1 MELPTLEGVR
11 LAVQNLDGV
20 ALESPLQKNLRL
32 SEKCQAEVFFKR
44 EDLQQVRSFKIRGAY
59 NTICRLSKEER
70 QKGIVCSSAGN
81 HAQGVAFSC
90 RALQIKGTIF
100 MPVPT
105 PQQKVDQVVMFGGDY
120 IDIVMVGDTYDDSEA
135 AAQAFSEQEG
145 KIIIHPFNDIRV
157 IEGQATIAM
166 ELIKQAS
173 APIDYIFIPIGGGGL
188 ISGIVTVFSQ
198 LAPKT
203 QIIGVEPFGAP
214 SMREALAAG
223 KPVALTQIDK
233 FVDGAAVKR
242 VGNIPFEVSKNDI
255 SEVVT
260 VPEGLVCQVI
270 LDLYNK
276 DGIVAEPA
284 AALSVAAL
292 ENYGEKLKGKTA
304 IALLCGGNN
313 DITRTP
319 EIKERALL
327 FAKKKHYF
335 IVRFPQRAGALKE
348 FVNEILGP
356 NDDITYFEFNK
367 KTSKVK
373 APAVVG
379 IELKDAADF
388 EPLLERMKSRNFYG
402 EYLNEQPDLFEFLI

>member
-1 MELPTLEGVR
+1 MTLPTLAGVE
-11 LAVQNLDGV
+11 LAVKNLEEV
-20 ALESPLQKNLRL
+20 ALETPLQKNLRL
-32 SEKCQAEVFFKR
+32 SEQTQAEVFFKR

-59 NTICRLSKEER
+59 NTICGLSPEER
-70 QKGIVCSSAGN
+70 SKGIVCASAGN

-100 MPVPT
+100 MPLPT
-105 PQQKVDQVVMFGGDY
+105 PQQKVDQVEMFGGDF
-120 IDIVMVGDTYDDSEA
+120 IDIVLTGDTYDDSEA
-135 AAQAFSEQEG
+135 AAHSFSENEE
-145 KIIIHPFNDIRV
+145 KILIHPFNDLHV

-166 ELIKQAS
+166 ELLNQS
-173 APIDYIFIPIGGGGL
+173 QQPIDYLFVPIGGGGL
-188 ISGIVTVFSQ
+188 MAGIATVFKALSPTTK
-198 LAPKT
+198 L
-203 QIIGVEPFGAP
+203 IGVEPAGAP
-214 SMREALAAG
+214 SMQQALAKG
-223 KPVALTQIDK
+223 TPVTLDKIDK
-233 FVDGAAVKR
+233 FVDGAAVKK
-242 VGNIPFEVSKNDI
+242 VGSLPFEVCKNAL

-260 VPEGLVCQVI
+260 VPEGQVCQVI

-292 ENYGEKLKGKTA
+292 EDYASQLKGKHA

-327 FAKKKHYF
+327 YAKKKHYF

-367 KTSKVK
+367 KTSKVQ

-379 IELKDAADF
+379 IELKEAADF
-388 EPLLERMKSRNFYG
+388 EPLLARMKNRNFYG
-402 EYLNEQPDLFEFLI
+402 EYLNNQPDLFQFLI

>member
-59 NTICRLSKEER
+59 NTICRLSEEER

-120 IDIVMVGDTYDDSEA
+120 INIVLVGDTYDDSEA

-198 LAPKT
+198 LSPET
-203 QIIGVEPFGAP
+203 QIIGVEPLGAP

-223 KPVALTQIDK
+223 KPGALTQIDK
-233 FVDGAAVKR
+233 FVDGAAVKK
-242 VGNIPFEVSKNDI
+242 VGNIPFEVSKNHI

-292 ENYGEKLKGKTA
+292 ENFGEKLKGKTA

-335 IVRFPQRAGALKE
+335 IVRFPQRAGSLKE

-388 EPLLERMKSRNFYG
+388 QPLLERMKSRNFYG

>member
-32 SEKCQAEVFFKR
+32 SEKCQAEVFLKR